1 MVQEGLAT
9 NDMNEM
15 MKASLNKNINIILYT
30 GGCKT
35 WKTKEISNLVNQIYK
50 IEDGKL
56 KLLVADDGS
65 KAMTAP
71 DTLTSFIKYCAK
83 NYPANRN
90 NLIFWDHNGGS
101 VSGYGYDE
109 KNAKSGSMDLA
120 GIDTALKN
128 AGVQF
133 DFIGFDACLMATL
146 ETSLMASAYADY
158 MIASEETEP
167 GIGWYYTDWLNA
179 LSKNTSMPTI
189 EIGKN
194 IVDGFVEECGR
205 KCRGQKT
212 TLSVIDLAKIK
223 ATVPAKLSAFSK
235 ETGNAIKSDN
245 YQKISDARAGARE
258 FSPSSGIDQVDM
270 VSLAMNIGTDN
281 AKALADTLLSC
292 IKYNRTSSD
301 MTNAYGISVYFPY
314 RNAKTVNRMATTYSQ
329 IGMDNEYTKCIK
341 AFAGMEVS
349 GQISA
354 GGSASPLLALTG
366 NSEVVQTI
374 GSEAISSLLSSFLS
388 GRSISGIDDENV
400 SYMSDREVFDVD
412 TAARYIAAHQFD
424 SSLLVWKK
432 AKGKHVMSIPKEQWQ
447 LIQSLQMNLFYDDG
461 EGYID
466 LGLDNVYQFTKDGKL
481 VGESDDTWLAIDGQP
496 VAYYF
501 ESEEK
506 NGDSSLITG
515 RVPVMVNGERP
526 IP

>member
-1 MVQEGLAT
+1 
-9 NDMNEM
+9 
-15 MKASLNKNINIILYT
+15 
-30 GGCKT
+30 
-35 WKTKEISNLVNQIYK
+35 
-50 IEDGKL
+50 
-56 KLLVADDGS
+56 
-65 KAMTAP
+65 
-71 DTLTSFIKYCAK
+71 
-83 NYPANRN
+83 
-90 NLIFWDHNGGS
+90 
-101 VSGYGYDE
+101 
-109 KNAKSGSMDLA
+109 
-120 GIDTALKN
+120 
-128 AGVQF
+128 
-133 DFIGFDACLMATL
+133 
-146 ETSLMASAYADY
+146 
-158 MIASEETEP
+158 
-167 GIGWYYTDWLNA
+167 
-179 LSKNTSMPTI
+179 
-189 EIGKN
+189 
-194 IVDGFVEECGR
+194 
-205 KCRGQKT
+205 
-212 TLSVIDLAKIK
+212 
-223 ATVPAKLSAFSK
+223 
-235 ETGNAIKSDN
+235 
-245 YQKISDARAGARE
+245 
-258 FSPSSGIDQVDM
+258 
-270 VSLAMNIGTDN
+270 
-281 AKALADTLLSC
+281 
-292 IKYNRTSSD
+292 
-301 MTNAYGISVYFPY
+301 
-314 RNAKTVNRMATTYSQ
+314 MATTYSQ